1 MRIHIGDKNF
11 QMDMD
16 TSRMDKRFQ
25 VAQIHLDNR
34 ILRDSNV
41 YAPEDAGELVG
52 SSLRHTKPGT
62 GEVIWKTPYA
72 HYQYEGKA
80 MVGVETKRPW
90 ARKHEPKE
98 YNGKYLHYNKENA
111 RAHWFEEAKRHHLKE
126 WERGVEEDLNG

>member
-41 YAPEDAGELVG
+41 YAPEDAGDLVRSGLLHTIPG
-52 SSLRHTKPGT
+52 S

-111 RAHWFEEAKRHHLKE
+111 RSHWFEEAKKHHLKE

>member
-41 YAPEDAGELVG
+41 YAPEDAGVLVG
-52 SSLRHTKPGT
+52 SSLTNTKPGT

-98 YNGKYLHYNKENA
+98 YNGKYLHYNKESA